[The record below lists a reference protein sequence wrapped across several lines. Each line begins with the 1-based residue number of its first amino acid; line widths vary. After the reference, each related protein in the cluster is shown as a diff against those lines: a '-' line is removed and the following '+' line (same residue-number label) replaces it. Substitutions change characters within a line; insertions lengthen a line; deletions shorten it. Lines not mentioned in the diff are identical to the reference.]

1 MTRGRGETAKRDF
14 QQAAG
19 NWQLAGKRHP
29 VYGIIAACCELTAA
43 CFLSLYAL
51 CPMPLHRNFFLTV
64 TTRLDT

>member
-1 MTRGRGETAKRDF
+1 MAGRRGETAKRDF

-51 CPMPLHRNFFLTV
+51 CPMPLQGKFLLTV
-64 TTRLDT
+64 TTGLDT